1 MWCLG
6 YFISK
11 VGVSHNIPP
20 YFHLLLYK
28 KITPP
33 NPLTVE
39 EPISFIWW
47 GYPSIYYIITSFDMF
62 QYFILFFLSVYLF
75 LHLTTFVYIIYW
87 FLYPLLFLLIN
98 YCVIITQTYNPYE
111 MISFWIQKSHWNR
124 IFVWFMYNPHCDWYT
139 PSTSI
144 HLPFQ
149 YISPHIDNKR

>member
-1 MWCLG
+1 MIKKNLPNDKKKPLFQTIHFSFINFFPYPKKLELSFWEQMWCLS

-62 QYFILFFLSVYLF
+62 QYFILFFFIFLSVFLF
-75 LHLTTFVYIIYW
+75 LHLITFVYID
-87 FLYPLLFLLIN
+87 F
-98 YCVIITQTYNPYE
+98 C
-111 MISFWIQKSHWNR
+111 
-124 IFVWFMYNPHCDWYT
+124 
-139 PSTSI
+139 I
-144 HLPFQ
+144 HFCF
-149 YISPHIDNKR
+149 Y